1 MKGPNLSAWAL
12 SHRGMMRFL
21 IVVAALAGIY
31 AYGALGRQE
40 DPDYTIKTMLITAA
54 WPGADAAQMAEQV
67 GAPIERTV
75 RTLAEV
81 DSILTS
87 ARPGVVVITVKLHD
101 DVSPAAIASTWTR
114 IRQRVS
120 DHRPELPKDLQGP
133 EFNDDLGQ
141 TYGNVYALTGDGFS
155 LTQLNGFAEALRD
168 KVRTLPDVGRA
179 DITGAVDERI
189 YIEYSGAKLALLGV
203 DPQQIVQTVQAT
215 NVISPAGEINLGGE
229 RVRIAVSGSF
239 GSVEAIREMRMAV
252 GGRSLRLGDVATVTR
267 GLADPP
273 GFRMR
278 FNGEDAVGL
287 LVSLRGGGDSNRLG
301 KDLSRLVASFQAQA
315 PVGVSIGPV
324 ADQPRIVRESIG
336 EFSRSLVEAVAI
348 VLGVSFLALGRRPG
362 IVVALCIPIVL
373 ALTFA
378 GMLLMGIPLH
388 RVSLGALIIALG
400 LLVDDAIIVVEQ
412 IETNLKSG
420 WDKVRAVT
428 SAYEVTAQP
437 MLIGTLITAAGFLPI
452 GLAQSSTGE
461 YTRSIFQVV
470 AISLGLSWLVAVFI
484 TPFLANWLLP
494 APTAPARPA
503 ADPGSAH
510 CDTYQSPFYQRFR
523 GAVTWALDQRRTV
536 LAITAGLF
544 VGSLVLFGV
553 AVPKQFFPTSDRPE
567 LLVELRL
574 TENTSFEQ
582 TSAVARRMEAA
593 LKGDA
598 DIISTATY
606 VGGGTPRFYLA
617 LATVNASQ
625 ATAQIV
631 INTRGGRGRERV
643 RQKIE
648 GLLSARFPEAQGRV
662 STLEL
667 GPAVGQP
674 LQIRITGDQFSAI
687 APAAEQLEAL
697 MHGDPRVR
705 DVNKDYGEP
714 LKSVRILLDQNKARA
729 MGVTTLSVQQG
740 LQSAISGALVT
751 TYREGDDAIL
761 VMARLEAS
769 ERNSIDRLA
778 YAQVKT
784 ATGESVPISQV
795 AHLQPTF
802 QPAELNLRD
811 GRPTITVLADVVGG
825 QPADVVTDWKPSL
838 QAINDSL
845 PDGAALEFGGALEGG
860 SKAQASVFKALPIAV
875 LVILLLLMIQL
886 QSSKKMLLIVLTG
899 PLALIGVALILS
911 TMRVPFGFVALLGSL
926 ALFGMVIRNSVILVS
941 QITLLEQEGRQP
953 FEAIVEATVHRFRPI
968 TLTALAAILAMIPLT
983 RSVFWGPMAWSIMG
997 GLVVATQLTLFF
1009 LPALYAAAYNVRR
1022 ELAPAEDARA

>member
-1 MKGPNLSAWAL
+1 MNGPNLSAWSL
-12 SHRGMMRFL
+12 HHRGMMRFL

-75 RTLAEV
+75 QTLAEV
-81 DSILTS
+81 DSVLTS
-87 ARPGVVVITVKLHD
+87 ARPGVVVISVKLHD

-120 DHRPELPKDLQGP
+120 DHRSELPRDLQGP
-133 EFNDDLGQ
+133 QFNDDLGQ
-141 TYGNVYALTGDGFS
+141 TYGNIYALTGDGFS

-168 KVRTLPDVGRA
+168 KLRTLPDVGRA
-179 DITGAVDERI
+179 DIAGAVDEQI
-189 YIEYSGAKLALLGV
+189 FIEYSGAKLALLGV

-215 NVISPAGEINLGGE
+215 NVVAPAGEINLGGE

-301 KDLSRLVASFQAQA
+301 KDLRRTVAAFEAQA
-315 PVGVSIGPV
+315 PVGVSIGTV
-324 ADQPRIVRESIG
+324 ADQPRIVRESII

-412 IETNLKSG
+412 IETNLNSG

-428 SAYEVTAQP
+428 TAYEVTAQP

-470 AISLGLSWLVAVFI
+470 AISLGLSWLVAVFV

-494 APTAPARPA
+494 APTAPALPA

-544 VGSLVLFGV
+544 VGSLILFGV

-574 TENTSFEQ
+574 TENSSFEQ
-582 TSAVARRMEAA
+582 TAAVARRMEAA
-593 LKGDA
+593 LKGDD

-631 INTRGGRGRERV
+631 VNTKGGRSRERV

-674 LQIRITGDQFSAI
+674 LQIRIAGDQFSAI
-687 APAAEQLEAL
+687 APAAERLEAL
-697 MHGDPRVR
+697 MNGDPRVR
-705 DVNKDYGEP
+705 DVNKDYGQP
-714 LKSVRILLDQNKARA
+714 LKSVRIILDQDKARA
-729 MGVTTLSVQQG
+729 IGVTTLSVQQS
-740 LQSAISGALVT
+740 LQSAISGAPVT

-761 VMARLEAS
+761 VMARLVAS

-802 QPAELNLRD
+802 QAAELNLRD

-825 QPADVVTDWKPSL
+825 QPADVVADWKQSL
-838 QAINDSL
+838 QAIMDGL

-875 LVILLLLMIQL
+875 LIILLLLMIQL
-886 QSSKKMLLIVLTG
+886 QSTKKMLLIVLTG

-911 TMRVPFGFVALLGSL
+911 ILRVPFGFVALLGSL
-926 ALFGMVIRNSVILVS
+926 ALFGMVIRNSVILMS
-941 QITLLEQEGRQP
+941 QITLLEHEGCQP

-997 GLVVATQLTLFF
+997 GLIVATQLTLFF

-1022 ELAPAEDARA
+1022 DPAN